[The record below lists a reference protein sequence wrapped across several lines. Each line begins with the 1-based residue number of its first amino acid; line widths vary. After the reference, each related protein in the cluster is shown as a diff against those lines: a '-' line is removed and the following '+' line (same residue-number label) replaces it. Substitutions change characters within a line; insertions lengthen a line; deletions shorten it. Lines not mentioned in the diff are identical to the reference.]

1 MGDGLSQDDLD
12 NLFGDIQVEAKV
24 QKEAKDDHGLSQ
36 DDLDNLFVDTPLE
49 AQQAQNEA
57 KHDDGLSQNDLDALF
72 GDIQAEVKKPREL
85 TNINNIETLEG
96 SEVLSQDQIDELLKS
111 LLNN

>member
-1 MGDGLSQDDLD
+1 MGDGLSQNDLD
-12 NLFGDIQVEAKV
+12 NLFDDTPLEAQG
-24 QKEAKDDHGLSQ
+24 QKEAEDDHGLSQ
-36 DDLDNLFVDTPLE
+36 DDLDNLFDDTLLE
-49 AQQAQNEA
+49 AQGQKEA
-57 KHDDGLSQNDLDALF
+57 KHDGVSQNDLDALF
-72 GDIQAEVKKPREL
+72 GDIQAEVKKPREM